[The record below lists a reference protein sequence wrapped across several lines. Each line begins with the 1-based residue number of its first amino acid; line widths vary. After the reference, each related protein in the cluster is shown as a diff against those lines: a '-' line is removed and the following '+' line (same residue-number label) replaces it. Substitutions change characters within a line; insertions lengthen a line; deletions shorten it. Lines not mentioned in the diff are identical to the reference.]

1 MTMPSPVILLPY
13 DPAWPDVFERE
24 RRLLAEVF
32 RDTDATIEHVGST
45 AIPGLGAKPV
55 IDIMVGLP
63 HLREAETR
71 IEELERLGYEY
82 VPQHEARLPD
92 RRYFRKALNGGQPY
106 HLHAVV
112 RNGTFWCRLLI
123 FRDHLRRHPDVAADY
138 LALKRRLAGAYG
150 ADRLGYAEAKDSFVA
165 AVVAAAEHDSRT
177 A

>member
-1 MTMPSPVILLPY
+1 MTMPSAVVLVPY
-13 DPAWPDVFERE
+13 DPAWPDLFERE

-63 HLREAETR
+63 RLREAETR
-71 IEELERLGYEY
+71 IQDLERLAYEY
-82 VPQHEARLPD
+82 VPEYEVRLPD
-92 RRYFRKALNGGQPY
+92 RRYFRKTSKCVQTY
-106 HLHAVV
+106 HLHAVICD
-112 RNGTFWCRLLI
+112 GAFWYRLLI

-138 LALKRRLAGAYG
+138 LALKGRLASEYG

-165 AVVAAAEHDSRT
+165 AVVAAAEHVSRK